1 MKSQGRSKPTMEGQG
16 KELWGLSGLTL
27 LIQREQGSGQRE
39 GIKLSGDSMRFNLS
53 VTGSTPGRAGKL

>member
-1 MKSQGRSKPTMEGQG
+1 MEGQG

-27 LIQREQGSGQRE
+27 LIQRERGSGQRE